1 MADRIA
7 MYPGSF
13 DPPTYGHLDIIQR
26 ASKVFDKV
34 IVAVAHNTEK
44 SGLFTVDE
52 RIEMLKDI
60 TGDLGNVSIGYFT
73 GLTVDYA
80 RDHGV
85 IVLIR
90 GLRAVSDFEYEL
102 TMAAT
107 NRRMYPECDTISFM
121 PSEQYMFISSRL
133 VKEIAQLGGDVS
145 HFVPPTAVARLHEKI
160 GNKIGAK

>member
-1 MADRIA
+1 MADRVA

-13 DPPTYGHLDIIQR
+13 DPPTFGHLDIIQR

-60 TGDLGNVSIGYFT
+60 TGDIDNVSIDYFT

-107 NRRMYPECDTISFM
+107 NRRMYPDCDTISFM

-133 VKEIAQLGGDVS
+133 VKEIAHLGGDVS
-145 HFVPPTAVARLHEKI
+145 QFVPPTAVARLDEKI
-160 GNKIGAK
+160 ANKIGAK